1 MQQFSSNFFGK
12 DPFKWWIGQVT
23 DPKKANWT
31 TALHTYETESGE
43 EVYSHR
49 ARVRIVGHHSPE
61 PDLPDKD
68 LPLAHVLL
76 PANMSV
82 TGGQG
87 ESMMLQGGE
96 TVIGFFADGEDGQQP
111 VVFGTLFKQVA
122 DQLSSNQFYSTGQTE
137 FIPYTPPDVRQN
149 MGLHTINPATQIRN
163 SQGNP
168 RFREGAL
175 KIHQSLSNS
184 HKENITDETIDA
196 RSPCEDTEIGRITKM
211 IQDFIARLRQ
221 VQKIQSVYIDPVVG
235 KIINLNEEVKTVV
248 SRVHSS
254 MTNLVRRARA
264 WTVKEILK
272 KLDIT
277 FGAVVPK
284 PLQPQTGKAVK
295 SVVDL
300 IFCLFEKVGKQLK
313 NYLKDSIENMI
324 NRVFDVPA
332 CAIENFLGDMFGQ
345 LFNVLDNTVGPLV
358 AQLSNVFGGV
368 LGNISSIISKGIK
381 LANLFLSVLAC
392 DGLKCPPA
400 NSWSSRYGPYK
411 NDVDNFDNIL
421 RRADLNRLVNPL
433 VNDIDNAIDADPV
446 APDCNTN
453 VLRCGPPRVDFFG
466 GEGSGVTGN
475 AVVNAL
481 GQIIGVAIDNSGFG
495 FTSPPLIT
503 FVDGCR
509 NGYGAGGYAVLGS
522 VSRVLDEN
530 EEPVSDDNGNP
541 LYEPNEFGDEQ
552 GVVAV
557 TIVSPGE
564 GFLSNIV
571 ETTFSVDSD
580 GNVTESTSGD
590 TVPAIDDDRPTRT
603 IIRTDGG
610 SPGVVEP
617 DDRPTGLIEPDDLPT
632 GLIEPDDRPTGAVA
646 PGGNGSDGSTSYV
659 TGLDDVAVIDTGFG
673 YDDNDTA
680 DVMIPDGNGGEVVD
694 ESGSQ
699 VELNISDG
707 FIIGASVVPGGQGFG
722 FTELPRIR
730 INSDTGVGA
739 TLRPILKFTRVDD
752 ASALA
757 ATSQNA
763 VLTVIDCVQK

>member
-1 MQQFSSNFFGK
+1 
-12 DPFKWWIGQVT
+12 
-23 DPKKANWT
+23 
-31 TALHTYETESGE
+31 
-43 EVYSHR
+43 
-49 ARVRIVGHHSPE
+49 
-61 PDLPDKD
+61 
-68 LPLAHVLL
+68 
-76 PANMSV
+76 
-82 TGGQG
+82 
-87 ESMMLQGGE
+87 
-96 TVIGFFADGEDGQQP
+96 
-111 VVFGTLFKQVA
+111 
-122 DQLSSNQFYSTGQTE
+122 
-137 FIPYTPPDVRQN
+137 

-175 KIHQSLSNS
+175 KIHQALSNS

-211 IQDFIARLRQ
+211 VQDFIARLRQ

-235 KIINLNEEVKTVV
+235 KIININEEVKTVV

-277 FGAVVPK
+277 FGAIVPK

-295 SVVDL
+295 SIVDL

-358 AQLSNVFGGV
+358 AQLSNVFGGI
-368 LGNISSIISKGIK
+368 LGNVSSIISKGIK
-381 LANLFLSVLAC
+381 LANLFLSILAC

-411 NDVDNFDNIL
+411 NDIDNFDKIL
-421 RRADLNRLVNPL
+421 QRADLNRLVNPL
-433 VNDIDNAIDADPV
+433 IEDMDNAIDADPV
-446 APDCNTN
+446 APDCSTN

-466 GEGSGVTGN
+466 GDGSGVTGS

-552 GVVAV
+552 GVIAV

-564 GFLSNIV
+564 GFLPNTV
-571 ETTFSVDSD
+571 ETTFSVDAD
-580 GNVTESTSGD
+580 GNITESTTGV
-590 TVPAIDDDRPTRT
+590 TVPAA
-603 IIRTDGG
+603 DG
-610 SPGVVEP
+610 
-617 DDRPTGLIEPDDLPT
+617 DLPT
-632 GLIEPDDRPTGAVA
+632 GLIEPDGAT
-646 PGGNGSDGSTSYV
+646 GGNGSDGSTSYV

-699 VELNISDG
+699 VELDISDG

-752 ASALA
+752 ANALA

>member
-49 ARVRIVGHHSPE
+49 ARVRIVGYHDPE

-96 TVIGFFADGEDGQQP
+96 TVLGFFADGEDGQQP

-122 DQLSSNQFYSTGQTE
+122 DQLSGNQFYSNGQTE
-137 FIPYTPPDVRQN
+137 FIPYTPPEVRQK
-149 MGLHTINPATQIRN
+149 MGLHTINPTTQLGKVTHTENVRDKV
-163 SQGNP
+163 Q
-168 RFREGAL
+168 
-175 KIHQSLSNS
+175 S
-184 HKENITDETIDA
+184 HKAKELNTDETVDA
-196 RSPCEDTEIGRITKM
+196 RSPCEDTEVGRITKM
-211 IQDFIARLRQ
+211 VQDFIVRLRQ
-221 VQKIQSVYIDPVVG
+221 VQKIQSVYVDPVVG
-235 KIINLNEEVKTVV
+235 KIVNINEEIKTVV

-277 FGAVVPK
+277 FGAIVPK

-295 SVVDL
+295 SIVDL

-313 NYLKDSIENMI
+313 DYLKDSIENMI

-368 LGNISSIISKGIK
+368 LGNVSSIISKGIK
-381 LANLFLSVLAC
+381 LANLFLSILAC

-400 NSWSSRYGPYK
+400 NSWSTRYGPYK
-411 NDVDNFDNIL
+411 NDIDNFDKIL
-421 RRADLNRLVNPL
+421 QKADLNRLVNPL
-433 VNDIDNAIDADPV
+433 IEDMDNAIDADPV
-446 APDCNTN
+446 APDCSTN

-466 GEGSGVTGN
+466 GDGSGVTGS

-564 GFLSNIV
+564 GFLPNTV
-571 ETTFSVDSD
+571 ETTFSVDDD
-580 GNVTESTSGD
+580 GNVTESTTGV
-590 TVPAIDDDRPTRT
+590 TVPV
-603 IIRTDGG
+603 TDG
-610 SPGVVEP
+610 
-617 DDRPTGLIEPDDLPT
+617 DLPT
-632 GLIEPDDRPTGAVA
+632 GAIAPDDAT
-646 PGGNGSDGSTSYV
+646 GGNGSDGSTSYV

-752 ASALA
+752 ANALA

>member
-49 ARVRIVGHHSPE
+49 ARVRIVGYHDPE

-76 PANMSV
+76 PANVSV

-96 TVIGFFADGEDGQQP
+96 TVLGFFADGEDGQQP
-111 VVFGTLFKQVA
+111 VVFGTLFKQVS

-137 FIPYTPPDVRQN
+137 FIPYTPPGVRQK
-149 MGLHTINPATQIRN
+149 MGLHTINPTTQLGKVTHTENVRDKV
-163 SQGNP
+163 Q
-168 RFREGAL
+168 
-175 KIHQSLSNS
+175 S
-184 HKENITDETIDA
+184 HKAKELNTDETVDA
-196 RSPCEDTEIGRITKM
+196 RSPCEDTEVGRITKM
-211 IQDFIARLRQ
+211 VQDFIARLRQ
-221 VQKIQSVYIDPVVG
+221 VQKIQSVYVDPVVG
-235 KIINLNEEVKTVV
+235 KIVNINEEIKTVV

-277 FGAVVPK
+277 FGAIVPK

-295 SVVDL
+295 SIVDL

-313 NYLKDSIENMI
+313 DYLKDSIENMI

-368 LGNISSIISKGIK
+368 LGNVSSIISKGIK
-381 LANLFLSVLAC
+381 LANLFLSILAC

-400 NSWSSRYGPYK
+400 NSWSTRYGPYK
-411 NDVDNFDNIL
+411 NDIDNFDKIL
-421 RRADLNRLVNPL
+421 QKADLNRLVNPL
-433 VNDIDNAIDADPV
+433 IEDMDNAIDADPV
-446 APDCNTN
+446 APDCSTN

-466 GEGSGVTGN
+466 GDGSGVTGS

-564 GFLSNIV
+564 GFLPNTV
-571 ETTFSVDSD
+571 ETTFSVDDD
-580 GNVTESTSGD
+580 GNVTESTTGV
-590 TVPAIDDDRPTRT
+590 TVPAA
-603 IIRTDGG
+603 DG
-610 SPGVVEP
+610 
-617 DDRPTGLIEPDDLPT
+617 DLPT
-632 GLIEPDDRPTGAVA
+632 GAIAPDGA
-646 PGGNGSDGSTSYV
+646 GGNGSDGSTSYV

-699 VELNISDG
+699 VELDISDG

-752 ASALA
+752 ANALA

>member
-1 MQQFSSNFFGK
+1 
-12 DPFKWWIGQVT
+12 
-23 DPKKANWT
+23 
-31 TALHTYETESGE
+31 
-43 EVYSHR
+43 
-49 ARVRIVGHHSPE
+49 
-61 PDLPDKD
+61 
-68 LPLAHVLL
+68 
-76 PANMSV
+76 
-82 TGGQG
+82 
-87 ESMMLQGGE
+87 
-96 TVIGFFADGEDGQQP
+96 
-111 VVFGTLFKQVA
+111 
-122 DQLSSNQFYSTGQTE
+122 
-137 FIPYTPPDVRQN
+137 

-175 KIHQSLSNS
+175 TIHQALSNS
-184 HKENITDETIDA
+184 HKESITDETIDA

-211 IQDFIARLRQ
+211 VQDFIARLRQ
-221 VQKIQSVYIDPVVG
+221 VQKIQSVYIDPIVG
-235 KIINLNEEVKTVV
+235 KIININEEVKTVV

-277 FGAVVPK
+277 FGAAVPK

-295 SVVDL
+295 SIVDL

-313 NYLKDSIENMI
+313 DYLKDSIENMI

-368 LGNISSIISKGIK
+368 LGNVSSIISKGIK
-381 LANLFLSVLAC
+381 LANLFLSILAC

-411 NDVDNFDNIL
+411 NDIDNFDKIL
-421 RRADLNRLVNPL
+421 QRADLNRLVNPL
-433 VNDIDNAIDADPV
+433 IEDMDNAIDADPV
-446 APDCNTN
+446 APDCSTN

-466 GEGSGVTGN
+466 GDGGGVTGS

-564 GFLSNIV
+564 GFLPNTV
-571 ETTFSVDSD
+571 ETTFSVDDD
-580 GNVTESTSGD
+580 GNVTESTTGV
-590 TVPAIDDDRPTRT
+590 TVPA
-603 IIRTDGG
+603 TDG
-610 SPGVVEP
+610 
-617 DDRPTGLIEPDDLPT
+617 DLPT
-632 GLIEPDDRPTGAVA
+632 GLIDPDGDLPTGAIA
-646 PGGNGSDGSTSYV
+646 PGGAGGNGSDGSTSYV

-699 VELNISDG
+699 VELDISDG

>member
-111 VVFGTLFKQVA
+111 VVFGTLYKQTA
-122 DQLSSNQFYSTGQTE
+122 DQLSSNQFYSTGHTE

-149 MGLHTINPATQIRN
+149 MGLHTINPTTQLRK
-163 SQGNP
+163 P
-168 RFREGAL
+168 RHQEEAL
-175 KIHQSLSNS
+175 PEKSSLANS

-211 IQDFIARLRQ
+211 VQDFIARLRQ
-221 VQKIQSVYIDPVVG
+221 VQKIQSVYIDPIVG
-235 KIINLNEEVKTVV
+235 KIININEEVKTVV

-277 FGAVVPK
+277 FGAAVPK

-295 SVVDL
+295 SIVDL

-313 NYLKDSIENMI
+313 DYLKDSIENMI

-368 LGNISSIISKGIK
+368 LGNVSSIISKGIK

-411 NDVDNFDNIL
+411 NDIDNFDKIL
-421 RRADLNRLVNPL
+421 QKADLNRLVNPL
-433 VNDIDNAIDADPV
+433 IDDIDNAIDADPV
-446 APDCNTN
+446 APDCSTN

-466 GEGSGVTGN
+466 GDGGGVTGN

-509 NGYGAGGYAVLGS
+509 NGYGAGGYAVLGP

-564 GFLSNIV
+564 GFLSNTV
-571 ETTFSVDSD
+571 ETTFSVDAD
-580 GNVTESTSGD
+580 GNVTESTTD
-590 TVPAIDDDRPTRT
+590 VTVPAADGDLPTGLIDP
-603 IIRTDGG
+603 DG
-610 SPGVVEP
+610 
-617 DDRPTGLIEPDDLPT
+617 DLPTGLIEPDDLPT
-632 GLIEPDDRPTGAVA
+632 GAIAPGGA
-646 PGGNGSDGSTSYV
+646 GGNGSDGSTSYV

-699 VELNISDG
+699 VELDISDG

>member
-1 MQQFSSNFFGK
+1 
-12 DPFKWWIGQVT
+12 
-23 DPKKANWT
+23 
-31 TALHTYETESGE
+31 
-43 EVYSHR
+43 
-49 ARVRIVGHHSPE
+49 
-61 PDLPDKD
+61 
-68 LPLAHVLL
+68 
-76 PANMSV
+76 
-82 TGGQG
+82 
-87 ESMMLQGGE
+87 
-96 TVIGFFADGEDGQQP
+96 
-111 VVFGTLFKQVA
+111 
-122 DQLSSNQFYSTGQTE
+122 
-137 FIPYTPPDVRQN
+137 
-149 MGLHTINPATQIRN
+149 
-163 SQGNP
+163 
-168 RFREGAL
+168 
-175 KIHQSLSNS
+175 
-184 HKENITDETIDA
+184 
-196 RSPCEDTEIGRITKM
+196 
-211 IQDFIARLRQ
+211 
-221 VQKIQSVYIDPVVG
+221 
-235 KIINLNEEVKTVV
+235 
-248 SRVHSS
+248 

-277 FGAVVPK
+277 FGAIVPK

-295 SVVDL
+295 SIVDL

-368 LGNISSIISKGIK
+368 LGNVSSIISKGIK
-381 LANLFLSVLAC
+381 LANLFLSILAC

-411 NDVDNFDNIL
+411 NDIDNFDKIL
-421 RRADLNRLVNPL
+421 QRADLNRLVNPL
-433 VNDIDNAIDADPV
+433 IEDMDNAIDADPV
-446 APDCNTN
+446 APDCSTN

-466 GEGSGVTGN
+466 GDGSGVTGS

-564 GFLSNIV
+564 GFLPNTV
-571 ETTFSVDSD
+571 ETTFSVDAD
-580 GNVTESTSGD
+580 GNITESTTGV
-590 TVPAIDDDRPTRT
+590 TVPAADDDTT
-603 IIRTDGG
+603 GG
-610 SPGVVEP
+610 
-617 DDRPTGLIEPDDLPT
+617 T
-632 GLIEPDDRPTGAVA
+632 
-646 PGGNGSDGSTSYV
+646 GGNGSDGSTSYV

-673 YDDNDTA
+673 YEDNDTA

-699 VELNISDG
+699 VELDISDG

-752 ASALA
+752 ANALA

>member
-49 ARVRIVGHHSPE
+49 ARVRIVGYHDSE

-137 FIPYTPPDVRQN
+137 FIPYTPPGVEQN
-149 MGLHTINPATQIRN
+149 MGLHTINSDTQRKK
-163 SQGNP
+163 
-168 RFREGAL
+168 L
-175 KIHQSLSNS
+175 KTFSENVLSRKKVQSHQA
-184 HKENITDETIDA
+184 KELNTDENVDA

-211 IQDFIARLRQ
+211 VQDFIVRLRQ
-221 VQKIQSVYIDPVVG
+221 VQRIQSVYVDPVVG
-235 KIINLNEEVKTVV
+235 KIVNINEEIKTVV

-277 FGAVVPK
+277 FGAIVPK

-295 SVVDL
+295 SIVDL

-368 LGNISSIISKGIK
+368 LGNVSSIISKGIK
-381 LANLFLSVLAC
+381 LANLFLSILAC

-411 NDVDNFDNIL
+411 NDIDNFDKIL
-421 RRADLNRLVNPL
+421 QRADLNRLVNPL
-433 VNDIDNAIDADPV
+433 IEDMDNAIDADPV
-446 APDCNTN
+446 APDCSTN

-466 GEGSGVTGN
+466 GDGGGVTGS

-564 GFLSNIV
+564 GFLPNTV
-571 ETTFSVDSD
+571 ETTFSVDAD
-580 GNVTESTSGD
+580 GNITESTTGV
-590 TVPAIDDDRPTRT
+590 TVPV
-603 IIRTDGG
+603 TDG
-610 SPGVVEP
+610 
-617 DDRPTGLIEPDDLPT
+617 DLPT
-632 GLIEPDDRPTGAVA
+632 GAIAPDDAT
-646 PGGNGSDGSTSYV
+646 GGNGSDGSTSYV

-699 VELNISDG
+699 VELDISDG

-752 ASALA
+752 ANALA

>member
-49 ARVRIVGHHSPE
+49 ARVRIVGYHDSE

-96 TVIGFFADGEDGQQP
+96 TVLGFFADGEDGQQP

-137 FIPYTPPDVRQN
+137 FIPYTPPGVEQN
-149 MGLHTINPATQIRN
+149 MGLHTINSDTQRKK
-163 SQGNP
+163 
-168 RFREGAL
+168 L
-175 KIHQSLSNS
+175 KTFSENVLSRKKVQSHQA
-184 HKENITDETIDA
+184 KELNTDENVDA

-211 IQDFIARLRQ
+211 VQDFIVRLRQ
-221 VQKIQSVYIDPVVG
+221 VQRIQSVYVDPVVG
-235 KIINLNEEVKTVV
+235 KIVNINEEIKTVV

-277 FGAVVPK
+277 FGAIVPK

-295 SVVDL
+295 SIVDL

-313 NYLKDSIENMI
+313 DYLKDSIENMI

-368 LGNISSIISKGIK
+368 LGNVSSIISKGIK
-381 LANLFLSVLAC
+381 LANLFLSILAC

-400 NSWSSRYGPYK
+400 NSWSTRYGPYK
-411 NDVDNFDNIL
+411 NDIDNFDKIL
-421 RRADLNRLVNPL
+421 QKADLNRLVNPL
-433 VNDIDNAIDADPV
+433 IEDMDNAIDADPV
-446 APDCNTN
+446 APDCSTN

-466 GEGSGVTGN
+466 GDGSGVTGS

-564 GFLSNIV
+564 GFLPNTV
-571 ETTFSVDSD
+571 ETTFSVDAD
-580 GNVTESTSGD
+580 GNITESTTGV
-590 TVPAIDDDRPTRT
+590 TVPAA
-603 IIRTDGG
+603 DG
-610 SPGVVEP
+610 
-617 DDRPTGLIEPDDLPT
+617 DLPT
-632 GLIEPDDRPTGAVA
+632 GLIEPDGAT
-646 PGGNGSDGSTSYV
+646 GGNGSDGSTSYV

-699 VELNISDG
+699 VELDISDG

-752 ASALA
+752 ANALA

>member
-49 ARVRIVGHHSPE
+49 ARVRIVGYHDPE

-96 TVIGFFADGEDGQQP
+96 TVLGFFADGEDGQQP

-122 DQLSSNQFYSTGQTE
+122 DQLSGNQFYSNGQTE
-137 FIPYTPPDVRQN
+137 FIPYTPPEVRQK
-149 MGLHTINPATQIRN
+149 MGLHTINPTTQLGKVTHTENVIDKV
-163 SQGNP
+163 Q
-168 RFREGAL
+168 
-175 KIHQSLSNS
+175 S
-184 HKENITDETIDA
+184 HKAKEVNTDETVDA
-196 RSPCEDTEIGRITKM
+196 RSPCEDTEVGRITKM
-211 IQDFIARLRQ
+211 VQDFIARLRQ
-221 VQKIQSVYIDPVVG
+221 VQKIQSVYVDPVFG
-235 KIINLNEEVKTVV
+235 KIVNINEEIKTVV
-248 SRVHSS
+248 SRVHNS

-272 KLDIT
+272 KLDVT
-277 FGAVVPK
+277 FAAIVPK

-295 SVVDL
+295 SIVDL
-300 IFCLFEKVGKQLK
+300 IFCLFEKVAKQLK
-313 NYLKDSIENMI
+313 DYLKDSLENMI

-368 LGNISSIISKGIK
+368 LGNVSSIISKGIK
-381 LANLFLSVLAC
+381 LANLFLSILAC

-400 NSWSSRYGPYK
+400 NSWSTRYGPYK
-411 NDVDNFDNIL
+411 NDIDNFDKIL
-421 RRADLNRLVNPL
+421 QKADLNRLVNPL
-433 VNDIDNAIDADPV
+433 IEDMDNAIDADPV
-446 APDCNTN
+446 APDCSTN

-466 GEGSGVTGN
+466 GDGSGVTGS

-509 NGYGAGGYAVLGS
+509 NGYGAGGYAVIGS
-522 VSRVLDEN
+522 VSRVFDEN

-541 LYEPNEFGDEQ
+541 LYEPNEFGNEQ

-564 GFLSNIV
+564 GFLPNTV
-571 ETTFSVDSD
+571 ETTFSVDDD
-580 GNVTESTSGD
+580 GNVTESTTGV
-590 TVPAIDDDRPTRT
+590 TVPAADDDTT
-603 IIRTDGG
+603 GG
-610 SPGVVEP
+610 AG
-617 DDRPTGLIEPDDLPT
+617 
-632 GLIEPDDRPTGAVA
+632 GA
-646 PGGNGSDGSTSYV
+646 GGNGSDGSTSYV
-659 TGLDDVAVIDTGFG
+659 TELDDVAVIDTGFG

-707 FIIGASVVPGGQGFG
+707 FIIGASVAPGGQGFG

-752 ASALA
+752 ANALA

>member
-49 ARVRIVGHHSPE
+49 ARVRIVGYHDPE

-96 TVIGFFADGEDGQQP
+96 TVLGFFADGEDGQQP

-122 DQLSSNQFYSTGQTE
+122 DQLSGNQFYSNGQTE
-137 FIPYTPPDVRQN
+137 FIPYTPPEVRQK
-149 MGLHTINPATQIRN
+149 MGLHTINPTTQLRKVTHTEN
-163 SQGNP
+163 VRDKVQ
-168 RFREGAL
+168 
-175 KIHQSLSNS
+175 S
-184 HKENITDETIDA
+184 HKAKELNTDETVDA
-196 RSPCEDTEIGRITKM
+196 RSPCEDTEVGRITKM
-211 IQDFIARLRQ
+211 VQDFIVRLRQ
-221 VQKIQSVYIDPVVG
+221 VQKIQSVYVDPVVG
-235 KIINLNEEVKTVV
+235 KIVNINEEIKTVV

-277 FGAVVPK
+277 FGAIVPK

-295 SVVDL
+295 SIVDL

-313 NYLKDSIENMI
+313 DYLKDSIENMI

-368 LGNISSIISKGIK
+368 LGNVSSIISKGIK
-381 LANLFLSVLAC
+381 LANLFLSILAC

-400 NSWSSRYGPYK
+400 NSWSTRYGPYK
-411 NDVDNFDNIL
+411 NDIDNFDKIL
-421 RRADLNRLVNPL
+421 QKADLNRLVNPL
-433 VNDIDNAIDADPV
+433 IEDMDNAIDADPV
-446 APDCNTN
+446 APDCSTN

-466 GEGSGVTGN
+466 GDGSGVTGS

-564 GFLSNIV
+564 GFLPNTV
-571 ETTFSVDSD
+571 ETTFSVDDD
-580 GNVTESTSGD
+580 GNVTESTTGV
-590 TVPAIDDDRPTRT
+590 TVPV
-603 IIRTDGG
+603 TDG
-610 SPGVVEP
+610 
-617 DDRPTGLIEPDDLPT
+617 DLPT
-632 GLIEPDDRPTGAVA
+632 GAIAPDDAT
-646 PGGNGSDGSTSYV
+646 GGNGSDGSTSYV

-752 ASALA
+752 ANALA

>member
-235 KIINLNEEVKTVV
+235 KIININEEVKTVV

-277 FGAVVPK
+277 FGAIVPK

-295 SVVDL
+295 SIVDL

-313 NYLKDSIENMI
+313 DYLKDSIENMI

-358 AQLSNVFGGV
+358 AQLSNVFGGI
-368 LGNISSIISKGIK
+368 LGNVSSIISKGIK
-381 LANLFLSVLAC
+381 LANLFLSILAC

-411 NDVDNFDNIL
+411 NDIDNFDKIL
-421 RRADLNRLVNPL
+421 QRADLNRLVNPL
-433 VNDIDNAIDADPV
+433 IEDMDNAIDADPV
-446 APDCNTN
+446 APDCSTN

-466 GEGSGVTGN
+466 GDGSGVTGS

-564 GFLSNIV
+564 GFLPNTV
-571 ETTFSVDSD
+571 ETTFSVDDD
-580 GNVTESTSGD
+580 GNVTESTTGV
-590 TVPAIDDDRPTRT
+590 TVPAA
-603 IIRTDGG
+603 DG
-610 SPGVVEP
+610 
-617 DDRPTGLIEPDDLPT
+617 DLPT
-632 GLIEPDDRPTGAVA
+632 GLIEPDGAT
-646 PGGNGSDGSTSYV
+646 GGNGSDGSTSYV

-699 VELNISDG
+699 VELDISDG

-752 ASALA
+752 ANALA